1 MLPWFLSWKSILFI
15 LFMIF
20 VGWAH
25 FKFGNR
31 RTYPFQGLSDEEIV
45 ETTIGLNGDELPN
58 KPKPKNKGLKF
69 EERCRDILQS
79 IYNRRFPSCR
89 PDFLKSPVTKKNL
102 EIDCYNEG
110 LKLGLEY
117 DGVQHAKYTPYF
129 HRDDKWKFIYQVKKD
144 DWKNMRCAEK
154 GITLIRVPHY
164 VPYDKLEQYIR
175 KKLIRCGKL

>member
-1 MLPWFLSWKSILFI
+1 MWFLSWKCILFI

-31 RTYPFQGLSDEEIV
+31 QKYPFQGLSSEEIV
-45 ETTIGLNGDELPN
+45 ETAIGLNDDVELSKKKKN
-58 KPKPKNKGLKF
+58 SPKVNKF
-69 EERCRDILQS
+69 EERCRSILQS
-79 IYNRRFPSCR
+79 IYGCAFPSCR

-102 EIDCYNEG
+102 EIDCYNSR

-129 HRDDKWKFIYQVKKD
+129 HKDDKWKFIYQVKKD
-144 DWKNMRCAEK
+144 DWKDMKCAEH

-175 KKLIRCGKL
+175 KKLIRNGKL